1 MKQPVKFAIWANTD
15 KSSFWELL
23 PGILAWA
30 DANRL
35 KVYLTTHIL
44 AEIKDNSCSLCG
56 VIENADDFS
65 TMDFVLTLGG
75 DGTILSTARAV
86 GNRKTPI
93 LGIHLGDLGF
103 LAEVTVND
111 LYSRL
116 DQVAKGYYS
125 TQPRMVLRCEI
136 HNGTKSRTF
145 YSLNEIVI
153 DKGKSHR
160 MISAQLQAA
169 GHFVA
174 SYKADGVIV
183 ATPTGSTAYSLAAGG
198 PIVAPG
204 LSALVVSPICPHSLT
219 YRPLVLS
226 DDMELEITFPGII
239 AKDMAVTVD
248 GQTVEYLNNSPKIII
263 RKADHQILM
272 IAFQDSNYFHTLRT
286 KMGWGRRGDN

>member
-23 PGILAWA
+23 PGIIAWA
-30 DANRL
+30 DANQL
-35 KVYLTTHIL
+35 KVYLTTRIL
-44 AEIKDNSCSLCG
+44 AEIKDNSYSSCG

-65 TMDFVLTLGG
+65 AMDFVLTLGG
-75 DGTILSTARAV
+75 DGTILSAARAV

-116 DQVAKGYYS
+116 EQVAKGYYS

-136 HNGTKSRTF
+136 HNGAKIRTF

-160 MISAQLQAA
+160 LISAQLQAA
-169 GHFVA
+169 GRFVA

-219 YRPLVLS
+219 YRPLVLP
-226 DDMELEITFPGII
+226 DDMELEITFPGAI
-239 AKDMAVTVD
+239 AKNMAVTVD
-248 GQTVEYLNNSPKIII
+248 GQIVEYLNNSPKIII
-263 RKADHQILM
+263 RKADYQILM
-272 IAFQDSNYFHTLRT
+272 ITFKDSNYFHTLRT

>member
-23 PGILAWA
+23 PGIIAWA

-35 KVYLTTHIL
+35 KIYLTTRIL
-44 AEIKDNSCSLCG
+44 SEIKDKSCSSCG
-56 VIENADDFS
+56 VIENANDFL

-75 DGTILSTARAV
+75 DGTILSAARAV

-116 DQVAKGYYS
+116 EQVAKGYYS

-136 HNGTKSRTF
+136 HNGSKSRTC

-160 MISAQLQAA
+160 LISAQLQAA
-169 GHFVA
+169 GRFVA

-219 YRPLVLS
+219 YRPLVLP
-226 DDMELEITFPGII
+226 DDMELEITFPGAI
-239 AKDMAVTVD
+239 AKNMAVTVD
-248 GQTVEYLNNSPKIII
+248 GQIVEYLNNSPKIII

-272 IAFQDSNYFHTLRT
+272 ITFKDSNYFHTLRT

>member
-23 PGILAWA
+23 PGIITWA
-30 DANRL
+30 DENRL
-35 KVYLTTHIL
+35 KVYLTTRIL
-44 AEIKDNSCSLCG
+44 SESKDKSCSSCG
-56 VIENADDFS
+56 VIENANDFLA
-65 TMDFVLTLGG
+65 MDFVLTLGG
-75 DGTILSTARAV
+75 DGTILSAARAV

-116 DQVAKGYYS
+116 EQVAKGYYS

-136 HNGTKSRTF
+136 HNGTKIRTF

-169 GHFVA
+169 SRFVA

-219 YRPLVLS
+219 YRPLVLP
-226 DDMELEITFPGII
+226 DDMELEITFPGTIV
-239 AKDMAVTVD
+239 KNMAVTVD